1 MILSELEKKNLHD
14 KIILL
19 KLRGELE
26 IGKTSDIKFQ
36 KIEEFLT
43 QKSAYF
49 MLRNTH
55 DLKQKEIEL
64 EIEVKE
70 SENIED
76 DTISIYSNQ
85 NPSQFN
91 QAIPL
96 LLNSLSIEKQEGETS
111 ETFLNRLVSETKK
124 VLNY

>member
-1 MILSELEKKNLHD
+1 LDD
-14 KIILL
+14 KIVLI
-19 KLRGELE
+19 KIRGELE
-26 IGKTSDIKFQ
+26 TGKNSDIKFQ
-36 KIEEFLT
+36 KIEEFIK
-43 QKSAYF
+43 QKNAYF

-76 DTISIYSNQ
+76 DTLKIYSEQ

-91 QAIPL
+91 LSIPL

-111 ETFLNRLVSETKK
+111 ETFLNRLISETKK
-124 VLNY
+124 VLNF